1 MLIWLPRVLMN
12 AFLMLQRPSSISP
25 SWLHQAPA
33 LALSRCV
40 SQLGAGPDFNYIWKK
55 VHIQKNINSHH
66 LRVKS
71 LNMLYVIYGVAGC
84 LPGAKMIENKDKV
97 EKRKIRVDF
106 RSIYPGRRLLLPN
119 GRPFTEYEVGAEQ
132 QFEVADCGFVVTR

>member
-1 MLIWLPRVLMN
+1 
-12 AFLMLQRPSSISP
+12 
-25 SWLHQAPA
+25 
-33 LALSRCV
+33 
-40 SQLGAGPDFNYIWKK
+40 
-55 VHIQKNINSHH
+55 
-66 LRVKS
+66 
-71 LNMLYVIYGVAGC
+71 MLYVIYGVAGG